1 MKAPN
6 IKRAVK
12 YPLIK
17 AQRFF
22 LCLYFFSIHFEQW
35 DPFFTG
41 IDYLITKITIV
52 CYIVISIFGY
62 TGLSSLKRYNKFI
75 LPITIIFLIQTI
87 SGYIY
92 QRSNYNE
99 YFSLIFFLS
108 VITFILM
115 LLQQTKDNLAIV
127 KALDAFTWGGIFLTL
142 FFLTDIETEIAHINR
157 VSVFGV
163 NHNLQAINLS
173 VVLLIMINR
182 LFNKV
187 KTNKFINFL
196 YLIFIPL
203 ILFFIASTGSRS
215 GFVSLVIGLTIMVF
229 FKRIKNPFTKI
240 NSLILGIAAITSLS
254 YYFFSNEVIGY
265 RIDDSINTGDLSNR
279 DVYWEGIITL
289 FDISPYF
296 GIGETGYAYET
307 EHMFGTYTSS
317 HNVFLEVLIMG
328 GLVSFIFL
336 LLFLFRIIKK
346 TYLNQD
352 LVSLVFMAPILV
364 TFLVGH
370 PFGTRLIWGLFV
382 VIISY
387 EIKNKFHKT

>member
-240 NSLILGIAAITSLS
+240 NSLIL
-254 YYFFSNEVIGY
+254 Y
-265 RIDDSINTGDLSNR
+265 
-279 DVYWEGIITL
+279 
-289 FDISPYF
+289 
-296 GIGETGYAYET
+296 
-307 EHMFGTYTSS
+307 
-317 HNVFLEVLIMG
+317 LIC
-328 GLVSFIFL
+328 
-336 LLFLFRIIKK
+336 
-346 TYLNQD
+346 Y
-352 LVSLVFMAPILV
+352 
-364 TFLVGH
+364 H
-370 PFGTRLIWGLFV
+370 RL
-382 VIISY
+382 
-387 EIKNKFHKT
+387 